1 MLVVVIHTRGMHV
14 KMNTQLL
21 KQTLDSAKMISVGI
35 GGNGKGMG
43 CQIVG

>member
-1 MLVVVIHTRGMHV
+1 MVVIHTRGMHV
-14 KMNTQLL
+14 KMNKQLL
-21 KQTLDSAKMISVGI
+21 KHTSGSAKMISVGI